1 MCRPGQGRMRPSR
14 RRPRDPG
21 RGRCVTIAAM
31 SRSKSSRAKSTLERT
46 KSLPWAAA
54 LQAGMVLRSRW
65 KRLSEKD
72 RQHVVGLLRQSRGRL
87 SNLSRKERDELRRLA
102 GKADLK
108 GAGRDLLALRG
119 GRRRRKRR

>member
-1 MCRPGQGRMRPSR
+1 MP
-14 RRPRDPG
+14 
-21 RGRCVTIAAM
+21 
-31 SRSKSSRAKSTLERT
+31 RSKSRAKATLERT

-72 RQHVVGLLRQSRGRL
+72 RARLIRLMRDSRGRL
-87 SNLSRKERDELRRLA
+87 ANLSGKEREELRRLV

-108 GAGRDLLALRG
+108 GVGRDLLALRR
-119 GRRRRKRR
+119 GRRGRKRR